1 MSTIAPLDV
10 VNDYFQALAQGRV
23 AEAMALLSP
32 NVVWHQPGANR
43 FSGDHTGPEQ
53 VGALIGAMMEASGGT
68 FAVTPQGQ
76 AMGNGELVAVPVR
89 FSGRRQGPQ
98 ESHSLDQ
105 AGVDLLTVREG
116 RIVEVHLFSQDGP
129 AEDEFWDRA

>member
-1 MSTIAPLDV
+1 MSTSTPLDV

-23 AEAMALLSP
+23 AEAMALLAP
-32 NVVWHQPGANR
+32 DVVWHQPGANR

-68 FAVTPQGQ
+68 LAVVPQGP

-89 FSGRRQGPQ
+89 FSGRREGAD
-98 ESHSLDQ
+98 LDQ
-105 AGVDLLTVREG
+105 AGVDLLTVRDG

-129 AEDEFWDRA
+129 AEDEFWGRA